1 MSSNRF
7 TEYCSACGL
16 CQGKGHAELQFNNGL
31 LQPVLKEDN
40 IEFLDKVCP
49 ISGSAYEVQ
58 PEWGLYE
65 NVYVGYSNDP
75 QVRHMASSGGVITAL
90 ASYLLDEKLIDGVIH
105 TGKDMDKPWRTRTYC
120 STTAKEVIDRCGS
133 RYSQSMPLADIF
145 DLTEEGKKYI
155 YIGKPCDVLA
165 LINYFKID
173 PEFASRFL
181 CTISFF
187 CAGAP
192 SENAQMK
199 LLGELKCKPEE
210 CADLRYRGDGWPG
223 FATAINNNG
232 TKTQMTYNDSWGK
245 ILGRD
250 IRKSCKFCMNG
261 TGEPADISCGD
272 AWYSKADGTP
282 DFTEGDG
289 RNIIFT
295 RSSIGEEL
303 LNKAVQAGYITA
315 DDFSS
320 EIDNFKKIQQ
330 FQYERKATMLEKCL
344 ALKVMLKPAPAY
356 SMKSLRNVSHQAE
369 GVSANRKMTIF
380 LGTIKRIVKGK
391 I

>member
-1 MSSNRF
+1 M
-7 TEYCSACGL
+7 
-16 CQGKGHAELQFNNGL
+16 
-31 LQPVLKEDN
+31 DN
-40 IEFLDKVCP
+40 TEFLDKVCP
-49 ISGSAYEVQ
+49 ISGSAYEIQ
-58 PEWGLYE
+58 PEWGAYE

-75 QVRHMASSGGVITAL
+75 DIRHMASSGGVITAL

-105 TGKDMDKPWRTRTYC
+105 TGKDQDKPWRTRTYC
-120 STTAKEVIDRCGS
+120 STTAKEVVERCGS

-145 DLTEEGKKYI
+145 DLTQDGKKYI

-173 PEFASRFL
+173 PAFASRFL

-199 LLGELKCKPEE
+199 LLSELKCKPEE
-210 CADLRYRGDGWPG
+210 CSDLRYRGDGWPG
-223 FATAINNNG
+223 YATAISNDG
-232 TKTQMTYNDSWGK
+232 TRSQMTYDDSWGK

-272 AWYSKADGTP
+272 AWYMGPDGKP
-282 DFTEGDG
+282 DFTEGEG

-295 RSSIGEEL
+295 RSAIGEEL
-303 LNKAVQAGYITA
+303 LQKAIAAGYITA
-315 DDFSS
+315 SDYSS
-320 EIDNFKKIQQ
+320 EIGEFQKIQK
-330 FQYERKATMLEKCL
+330 FQYERKATMMEKCF
-344 ALKVMLKPAPAY
+344 ALKVMFKCAPAY
-356 SMKSLRNVSHQAE
+356 SLGSLKKASRKAK
-369 GVSANRKMTIF
+369 GVSAKRRITIF

>member
-1 MSSNRF
+1 MNNKRIS
-7 TEYCSACGL
+7 EYCSACGL
-16 CQGKGHAELQFNNGL
+16 CQGKGYAELKFNDGL
-31 LQPVLKEDN
+31 LKPNMNVDN
-40 IEFLDKVCP
+40 TDFFESVCP
-49 ISGSAYEVQ
+49 ITGSVYEIQ
-58 PEWGLYE
+58 PEWGE
-65 NVYVGYSNDP
+65 FEKVYVGYSNDP
-75 QVRHMASSGGVITAL
+75 DIRHMASSGGVITSL
-90 ASYLLDEKLIDGVIH
+90 ASYLLDKKLIDGVIH
-105 TGKDMDKPWRTRTYC
+105 TGKDTDKPWRTKTYC
-120 STTAKEVIDRCGS
+120 STTPKEVVDRCGS
-133 RYSQSMPLADIF
+133 RYTQSMPLADIF
-145 DLTEEGKKYI
+145 NLTEYGKRYI

-165 LINYFKID
+165 LTNYFKLD
-173 PEFASRFL
+173 KEFASRFI

-192 SENAQMK
+192 SENAQMR
-199 LLGELKCKPEE
+199 LLKELDCKPEE
-210 CADLRYRGDGWPG
+210 CIELRYRGDGWPG
-223 FATAINNNG
+223 YATAVNRSG

-295 RSSIGEEL
+295 RSDIGEKLFEE
-303 LNKAVQAGYITA
+303 AVSAGYITA
-315 DDFSS
+315 SDYSN
-320 EIDNFKKIQQ
+320 ELGNFKTIQK
-330 FQYERKATMLEKCL
+330 FQYERKATMMQKCL
-344 ALKVMLKPAPAY
+344 ALKVMFRTAPAY
-356 SMKSLRNVSHQAE
+356 KISSLMRVSGAAE
-369 GVSANRKMTIF
+369 GVPFKRKLSIF